1 MSAAVGTS
9 SNVIVSGD
17 GYTTHTFTTP
27 GTFTCLR
34 PGVAD
39 VLVVGGGGGGGSGTP
54 NANSGGG
61 GGGGGVQYFPNYNI
75 RAAGTYTVT
84 VGTGG
89 PGGNGPG
96 VTRGT
101 NGGPSRF
108 MEIVSFG
115 GGGGGCFNLGGLF
128 GGSGG
133 GGGRQVPAST
143 PGIYGQGNSGAGGS
157 TPAGGAGGGA
167 LTAGSGLVGG
177 AGISYPAISTN
188 VYGAGGLATG
198 SATGVPA
205 TGNGGGGNGNGLS
218 PWQAGAGGPGIVMIR
233 YLTQGAPQGYETVYT
248 GETTIGSFAGYNS
261 PTANVQ
267 VFHGASGPGSAPY
280 TWVKPTTGTFARIEC
295 VGGGAGGTNTLNSTT
310 GPLITVYMGNDMTIT
325 TADQTTVLTGA
336 QIEGLGISVAGGA
349 TFTSNTISYVDTTQK
364 MITVQMN
371 GTNIVP
377 TVTPVV
383 GYTLTLA
390 NTHFGTTTGVYGRGV
405 GGSGGGY
412 AFGTIP
418 LTELS
423 PTVAVSVGGGGAS
436 FATGTASTFGPFNP
450 LYGSITGGGAA
461 ASQALTSGGISGAGG
476 LSYGAVPSNI
486 FTGGIGVPARTG
498 TVASGPSYSAY
509 GGSGGGNTLTG
520 TIIPSLFAGDGGVGI
535 STTGAITPAIDGG
548 YPGGGGG
555 GGRSPGT
562 IGGGRGG
569 AGRVR
574 IIVY

>member
-1 MSAAVGTS
+1 MPNTAPAV
-9 SNVIVSGD
+9 
-17 GYTTHTFTTP
+17 P
-27 GTFTCLR
+27 A
-34 PGVAD
+34 P
-39 VLVVGGGGGGGSGTP
+39 
-54 NANSGGG
+54 SGG
-61 GGGGGVQYFPNYNI
+61 
-75 RAAGTYTVT
+75 
-84 VGTGG
+84 
-89 PGGNGPG
+89 
-96 VTRGT
+96 
-101 NGGPSRF
+101 
-108 MEIVSFG
+108 
-115 GGGGGCFNLGGLF
+115 
-128 GGSGG
+128 
-133 GGGRQVPAST
+133 
-143 PGIYGQGNSGAGGS
+143 
-157 TPAGGAGGGA
+157 
-167 LTAGSGLVGG
+167 
-177 AGISYPAISTN
+177 
-188 VYGAGGLATG
+188 
-198 SATGVPA
+198 PA
-205 TGNGGGGNGNGLS
+205 TGNGGAGNGNNPS
-218 PWQAGAGGPGIVMIR
+218 NWQAGVGGPGIVMIR

-267 VFHGASGPGSAPY
+267 VFHGPTSPGAAPY
-280 TWVKPTTGTFARIEC
+280 TWVKPTIGTFARIEC

-349 TFTSNTISYVDTTQK
+349 TFTSNTIAFVDTTQK
-364 MITVQMN
+364 MVTVQMN